1 MSRCI
6 TQRPFFTRVTAG
18 KPRETPGNSGKLRE
32 TPGNPGNSGKLRET
46 PGNFR
51 ETPGNSGKLPG
62 NPRETSG
69 KLLNEIRFCP
79 VNVRLMWS
87 LCIVFI
93 LLFFFALEQCSWKS
107 QTSFHLLT
115 LTLRSPYILSNG
127 EKKKEP
133 YRENRHHSS
142 KLRASP

>member
-18 KPRETPGNSGKLRE
+18 KPRETPGNPGKPRETRE
-32 TPGNPGNSGKLRET
+32 TPGNSGK
-46 PGNFR
+46 PR